1 MIEGSFPPANSKWV
15 ELQMYSSQ
23 NYIRII
29 K

>member
-1 MIEGSFPPANSKWV
+1 MIEGSVPPANSKRA